1 MRKKRY
7 TALAEMSLAYE
18 VEFDEDEIPAG
29 MDEWDYA
36 RELAEQGAYTE
47 CENGGDFRICDVVHD
62 GVGYYKRLSK
72 GDDE

>member
-7 TALAEMSLAYE
+7 TALAEMSIAME

-36 RELAEQGAYTE
+36 HELAEYGQYE
-47 CENGGDFRICDVVHD
+47 EQPNGGDFRIYDVVHD
-62 GVGYYKRLSK
+62 G
-72 GDDE
+72 DD

>member
-1 MRKKRY
+1 MPKKRY

-36 RELAEQGAYTE
+36 HDLAEQGAYTE
-47 CENGGDFRICDVVHD
+47 CRVGGDFKIYDVVHD
-62 GVGYYKRLSK
+62 G
-72 GDDE
+72 DDE